1 MASNF
6 DDISINTMIGAGS
19 AFSGDLKVSGGLIVD
34 GDNEG
39 NIELSG
45 NIIIAERARVRGN
58 IVAKSAIISGIVIGD
73 VTAPEGVKLMST
85 SAVIGDVFTHKLQVA
100 DKVVVQGHCISI
112 PDDERFEKQY
122 AIQCQSK
129 EIRNKAF
136 AR

>member
-19 AFSGDLKVSGGLIVD
+19 AFSGDLKVSGGLMVD
-34 GDNEG
+34 GDIDG

-85 SAVIGDVFTHKLQVA
+85 SAVIGDVFTHKVQVA

-112 PDDERFEKQY
+112 PDDEQFEKQY